1 MEAVTAESRALHESR
16 WRAWSPASSA
26 RIRIFAV
33 YVLLLAVGLAC
44 AIVFGRQE
52 MLVHVNHRIDAEL
65 NERVADLQGVAA
77 AGVDPA
83 NGRRLTGVTDLL
95 RAGIAQS
102 APEQNATVIALLDG
116 RPYARLAGP
125 VPYRIDTDPELV
137 ARWAQIVRSSFGSA
151 STPAGALRY
160 AAIPVTAPGDTHRG
174 VFVAA
179 IFAGRERAV
188 VGDVTGVLV
197 RTAGVVLIV
206 ALVVGWVTAGRVLA
220 PVLQVTNLARSI
232 TDTDIRRR
240 IPVHGTDEVSRL
252 ATTFNSMLDRLEQAF
267 ALQRNL
273 LDDAG
278 HELRTPITI
287 IRGHLELMGDDPAE
301 HKETV
306 ALVTDELDR
315 MSRMVD
321 DLLTLA
327 RAAQPTFLRLDA
339 VDLRQLL
346 RDVHAKAEALG
357 DRDWQLAEPPSA
369 VAVLDRQRITQAVMQ
384 LATNAVQH
392 TALGDR
398 ITLGATLDRAS
409 DTVILTVTDTGP
421 GIPAAEQQ
429 AIFERFHRGAVQR
442 ESSHGAGLGLAIVR
456 SIAEAHG
463 GRVEVYSVP
472 GHGATFR
479 LIVPI
484 DVENV
489 REGTP

>member
-1 MEAVTAESRALHESR
+1 
-16 WRAWSPASSA
+16 
-26 RIRIFAV
+26 
-33 YVLLLAVGLAC
+33 
-44 AIVFGRQE
+44 

-83 NGRRLTGVTDLL
+83 NGRRLTGVADLL
-95 RAGIAQS
+95 RSGIAQS

-116 RPYARLAGP
+116 RPYARLAGA

-137 ARWAQIVRSSFGSA
+137 ARWAQTARSTFGSA

-160 AAIPVTAPGDTHRG
+160 AAIPVTAPGDKHRG

-197 RTAGVVLIV
+197 RTAGAVLIV

-220 PVLQVTNLARSI
+220 PVRQVTDLARSI

-252 ATTFNSMLDRLEQAF
+252 AGTFNAMLDRLEQAF

-301 HKETV
+301 RKETV

-327 RAAQPTFLRLDA
+327 RSAQPTFLRFDA

-357 DRDWQLAEPPSA
+357 VRDWQLTEPPAA
-369 VAVLDRQRITQAVMQ
+369 VAVLDRQRITQAIVQ

-392 TALGDR
+392 TEPGDR
-398 ITLGATLDRAS
+398 ITLGASLDRAA
-409 DTVILTVTDTGP
+409 DTVIFTVTDTGP
-421 GIPAAEQQ
+421 GIPVAEQQ
-429 AIFERFHRGAVQR
+429 AIFERFHRGAVER

-463 GRVEVYSVP
+463 GRVEVHSVP

-489 REGTP
+489 REGTS

>member
-1 MEAVTAESRALHESR
+1 MEPATAEPVLRSSR

-52 MLVHVNHRIDAEL
+52 MLAHVNHRIDAEL
-65 NERVADLQGVAA
+65 SERVADLHGVAA
-77 AGVDPA
+77 TGVDPA
-83 NGRRLTGVTDLL
+83 TGRHLIGVADLL
-95 RAGIAQS
+95 HAGIAQS
-102 APEQNATVIALLDG
+102 TPEQNATVIALLDG
-116 RPYARLAGP
+116 RPYARLAGA
-125 VPYRIDTDPELV
+125 VPYRIDTDPRLI
-137 ARWAQIVRSSFGSA
+137 AQWAQTTRSSIGSA

-160 AAIPVTAPGDTHRG
+160 AAIPVTAPGDKQRG

-197 RTAGVVLIV
+197 RTAGTVLIV

-220 PVLQVTNLARSI
+220 PVRQVTDLARSI
-232 TDTDIRRR
+232 TDTDIRQR

-252 ATTFNSMLDRLEQAF
+252 AVTFNAMLDRLEQAF

-301 HKETV
+301 RKETV

-327 RAAQPTFLRLDA
+327 KAAQPTFLRLDV

-346 RDVHAKAEALG
+346 SDVHAKVEALG
-357 DRDWQLAEPPSA
+357 LRNWQLEQPPA
-369 VAVLDRQRITQAVMQ
+369 AIVVLDRQRITQALVQ

-392 TALGDR
+392 TGEGDR
-398 ITLGATLDRAS
+398 ITLGAQLDRAS
-409 DTVILTVTDTGP
+409 DTITFTVADTGP
-421 GIPAAEQQ
+421 GIPFAEQQ
-429 AIFERFHRGAVQR
+429 AIFQRFHRGASDR
-442 ESSHGAGLGLAIVR
+442 ENSQGAGLGLAIVR
-456 SIAEAHG
+456 TIAEAHH
-463 GRVEVYSVP
+463 GRVEVSSVP
-472 GHGATFR
+472 GHGAEFR

-489 REGTP
+489 REESL